1 MKMFEALDCGEEALG
16 RVNRREFLIT
26 AGLVSGGLLLKCAV
40 QPEEVLASAE
50 NDPAKAIPLNAWVR
64 IGTDDSVTI
73 IVSQAEMGQGIRT
86 TLPAVIA
93 EELGADWSRVR
104 LEDSPTDPAYR
115 NPRINWQFTGNSE
128 STPSFF
134 ELMRQVG
141 ASARE
146 MLISAAAQKWKVD
159 PSTCRTE
166 AGKVVHKN
174 SRRSARFGDLAEA
187 AAKITPP
194 AKPALKSEKDWTLL
208 GRSLGRVENP
218 AKIDGSA
225 VFGLDFTLPG
235 MAYAA
240 VRQCPVF
247 GGDVA
252 SFDRSSIAGFP
263 GIIDVVR
270 IPNGIAV
277 VAQSYWQAKS
287 ALDALNVSFNEG
299 PAAAVST
306 DILRED
312 YRRAMDGNEW
322 LLVHVEGNADALH
335 HEYPNVPLAKDT
347 IPASTTGPAKETY
360 PTIFSQEYES
370 QFLAHATMEPMNCT
384 ARVSGDT
391 VEIWAPTQ
399 GQEITRLTLAGAF
412 KLPKENIQVS
422 RTFLGGGFGRRL
434 VAFDFALQSA
444 LLSKAVGRPVKV
456 IWSRE
461 EDMQH
466 DIYRPATL
474 HRITAGINE
483 YGKLRAISH
492 RLVSPSILQYVF
504 APAVTDVYDPSCL
517 EGILETHYEIPNIR
531 VDFKMLHIPV
541 PTSVLRTTGYGPNI
555 FALESFVDELASKKG
570 IDPYHYR
577 RDLLANNP
585 RSLAILDL
593 VAQKANWDTPAP
605 KGNYR
610 GIAYADAFGTHIAH
624 VVELSVSKDRLVKI
638 HKVICAADPGTVL
651 NPEITTN
658 SLEGGI
664 PWGLSCAF
672 RSEIT
677 FDRGRTVQ
685 SNYHDY
691 TIVRMPEMPPVEIY
705 LISSGS
711 RPLGGVGEVG
721 PVTLLPAIAN
731 AIFAATE
738 TRFRSLPLSKHGFS
752 LA

>member
-1 MKMFEALDCGEEALG
+1 MKATDVMENNAAVSTHVDRRQFLFTSAL
-16 RVNRREFLIT
+16 T
-26 AGLVSGGLLLKCAV
+26 SGALLLKCAV
-40 QPEEVLASAE
+40 RPDEVFASAGS
-50 NDPAKAIPLNAWVR
+50 DAAKVIPLNAWLK

-86 TLPAVIA
+86 TLPAVLA

-134 ELMRQVG
+134 ELMRQMG

-146 MLISAAAQKWKVD
+146 MLIAAAAQKWKVD
-159 PSTCRTE
+159 PAACRTE

-174 SRRSARFGDLAEA
+174 SRRSARFGDLVEA
-187 AAKITPP
+187 AAQITPP
-194 AKPALKSEKDWTLL
+194 AKPPLKSEKDWSLL
-208 GRSLGRVENP
+208 GKSLARGENP

-225 VFGLDFTLPG
+225 VFGLDFTVPG
-235 MAYAA
+235 LVHAA

-263 GIIDVVR
+263 GIIDVVK

-277 VAQSYWQAKS
+277 VGETYWQAKS
-287 ALDALNVSFNEG
+287 ALDALNVTFDEG
-299 PAAAVST
+299 PAASVST
-306 DILRED
+306 ETLRDD

-347 IPASTTGPAKETY
+347 LPTTSANSAKEPY

-384 ARVSGDT
+384 ARVSGDS

-399 GQEITRLTLAGAF
+399 GQEITRLTLAGVF

-422 RTFLGGGFGRRL
+422 RTLLGGGFGRRL
-434 VAFDFALQSA
+434 VANDFALQAA
-444 LLSKAVGRPVKV
+444 LLSKAVSRPVKV

-461 EDMQH
+461 EDMQR

-474 HRITAGINE
+474 HRITAGINA
-483 YGKLRAISH
+483 YGKLGAVAH
-492 RLVSPSILQYVF
+492 RLVSPSILQFVF

-531 VDFKMLHIPV
+531 VDFKLLHIPV

-555 FALESFVDELASKKG
+555 FAWESFVDELASHKG

-577 RDLLANNP
+577 RDLLAGSP
-585 RSLAILDL
+585 RSLAVLDL
-593 VAQKANWDTPAP
+593 AAQKSNWNTPAP

-610 GIAYADAFGTHIAH
+610 GIAYAEAFGTHIAH
-624 VVELSVSKDRLVKI
+624 VVELSVSRDRQVKI
-638 HKVICAADPGTVL
+638 HKVICVADPGTVL
-651 NPEITTN
+651 DPDITTN

-664 PWGLSCAF
+664 AWGLSCAF
-672 RSEIT
+672 KSEIT
-677 FDRGRTVQ
+677 FDRGRAVQ

-691 TIVRMPEMPPVEIY
+691 SIIRMPEMPPSEIH
-705 LISSGS
+705 LISSGGL
-711 RPLGGVGEVG
+711 PLGGVGEVG

-738 TRFRSLPLSKHGFS
+738 TRFRSLPLSKQGFS

>member
-50 NDPAKAIPLNAWVR
+50 SEQTKVIPLNAWLK

-73 IVSQAEMGQGIRT
+73 VVSQAEMGQGIRT
-86 TLPAVIA
+86 TLPAILA

-134 ELMRQVG
+134 ELMRRMG

-146 MLISAAAQKWKVD
+146 MLIQAAAQKWKVD
-159 PSTCRTE
+159 PAACRTE
-166 AGKVVHKN
+166 KGKVVHAK
-174 SRRSARFGDLAEA
+174 SRRSARFGGLVEA

-194 AKPALKSEKDWTLL
+194 ANPPLKNENDWSLL
-208 GRSLGRVENP
+208 GKPLGRVENP
-218 AKIDGSA
+218 SKVDGSA
-225 VFGLDFTLPG
+225 VFGIDFALQG
-235 MAYAA
+235 LVHAA

-247 GGDVA
+247 GGDVE
-252 SFDRSSIAGFP
+252 SFDRSSVAGFP
-263 GIIDVVR
+263 GIIDIVR

-277 VAQSYWQAKS
+277 VGETYWQAKS
-287 ALDALNVSFNEG
+287 ALDALKISFNEG
-299 PAAAVST
+299 PAASGSSGT
-306 DILRED
+306 LRDE
-312 YRRAMDGNEW
+312 YRRAMEGSEW
-322 LLVHVEGNADALH
+322 LLVHAEGNADALH
-335 HEYPNVPLAKDT
+335 HDYPNVPLDKNVL
-347 IPASTTGPAKETY
+347 PATSASAPRETY
-360 PTIFSQEYES
+360 PTVYSAEYES

-384 ARVSGDT
+384 ARVAGERVD
-391 VEIWAPTQ
+391 IWAPTQ
-399 GQEITRLTLAGAF
+399 GQEMTRLTLAGAF
-412 KLPKENIQVS
+412 NLPKENVQVS
-422 RTFLGGGFGRRL
+422 RTLLGGGFGRRL
-434 VAFDFALQSA
+434 IADFALQAA
-444 LLSKAVGRPVKV
+444 LISKAVGRPAKV

-474 HRITAGINE
+474 HRITAGIDE
-483 YGKLRAISH
+483 YGKLRAIAH

-504 APAVTDVYDPSCL
+504 PPAVTDVYDPSCL

-531 VDFKMLHIPV
+531 VDFKLLHIPV

-570 IDPYHYR
+570 IDGYHYR
-577 RDLLANNP
+577 RDLLAGSP
-585 RSLAILDL
+585 RSLAVLDL
-593 VAQKANWDTPAP
+593 AAIKSNWDTPAP
-605 KGNYR
+605 TGHYR

-624 VVELSVSKDRLVKI
+624 VVELSVSKDRQVKI

-651 NPEITTN
+651 DPDITTN

-664 PWGLSCAF
+664 GWGLSCAF
-672 RSEIT
+672 KSEIT

-685 SNYHDY
+685 GNYHDY
-691 TIVRMPEMPPVEIY
+691 SIIRMPEMPPVEVH
-705 LISSGS
+705 LISSGG

-738 TRFRSLPLSKHGFS
+738 TRFRTLPLSKHGFS

>member
-1 MKMFEALDCGEEALG
+1 MGTTEVMENKGVPSTKVDRRQFLVTAAL
-16 RVNRREFLIT
+16 T
-26 AGLVSGGLLLKCAV
+26 GGALLLKGTVHPAEAFPSTGTDATKAV
-40 QPEEVLASAE
+40 
-50 NDPAKAIPLNAWVR
+50 PLNSWVR

-134 ELMRQVG
+134 ELMRQMG

-146 MLISAAAQKWKVD
+146 MLIGAAAQKWKVD
-159 PSTCRTE
+159 PATCRTE
-166 AGKVVHKN
+166 AGKVIHKN
-174 SRRSARFGDLAEA
+174 SRRSSRFGDLVEA

-194 AKPALKSEKDWTLL
+194 AKPALKSEKEWTLL
-208 GRSLGRVENP
+208 GKSLGRVENA

-225 VFGLDFTLPG
+225 VFGLDFALPG
-235 MAYAA
+235 LAHAA

-263 GIIDVVR
+263 GIIDVVK

-277 VAQSYWQAKS
+277 VAESYWQAKS
-287 ALDALNVSFNEG
+287 ALDGLNVTYNEG
-299 PAAAVST
+299 PAAAVSSNS
-306 DILRED
+306 LRED
-312 YRRAMDGNEW
+312 YRRAMEGNDW
-322 LLVHVEGNADALH
+322 LLVHVEGNADALP
-335 HEYPNVPLAKDT
+335 HEYANVPLDKNT
-347 IPASTTGPAKETY
+347 IPANSATASRETY
-360 PTIFSQEYES
+360 PTIYSQEYES

-474 HRITAGINE
+474 HRVTAGINE
-483 YGKLRAISH
+483 FGKLRAISH

-517 EGILETHYEIPNIR
+517 EGLLETHYEIPNIR
-531 VDFKMLHIPV
+531 VDFKLLHVPV

-555 FALESFVDELASKKG
+555 FALESFIDELASKKG
-570 IDPYHYR
+570 IDGYHYR
-577 RDLLANNP
+577 RDLLANSP
-585 RSLAILDL
+585 RSLAVLDL
-593 VAQKANWDTPAP
+593 AARKSNWDTPAP

-610 GIAYADAFGTHIAH
+610 GIAYAEAFGTHIAH
-624 VVELSVSKDRLVKI
+624 VVELSVSKDRQVKI
-638 HKVICAADPGTVL
+638 HKVTCVADPGIPL
-651 NPEITTN
+651 DPDISIN

-664 PWGLSCAF
+664 AWGLSCAF
-672 RSEIT
+672 KSEIT

-691 TIVRMPEMPPVEIY
+691 SIVRMPEMPSVEVH
-705 LISSGS
+705 LINSGA

-752 LA
+752 LT

>member
-1 MKMFEALDCGEEALG
+1 MCPTEVTECKALATTQVD
-16 RVNRREFLIT
+16 RREFLIT
-26 AGLVSGGLLLKCAV
+26 AALTGGALLLKCTAH
-40 QPEEVLASAE
+40 PAPVLAE
-50 NDPAKAIPLNAWVR
+50 TGRDGAKGIPLNAWVR
-64 IGTDDSVTI
+64 IATDDSVTI

-115 NPRINWQFTGNSE
+115 NPRLNWQFTGNSE

-134 ELMRQVG
+134 ELLRQMG

-146 MLISAAAQKWKVD
+146 MLIDAAAKKWNVD

-166 AGKVVHKN
+166 AGKVLHKN
-174 SRRSARFGDLAEA
+174 SRRSARFGELVEA
-187 AAKITPP
+187 AAKIAPP
-194 AKPALKSEKDWTLL
+194 AKAMLKSEKDWTLL
-208 GRSLGRVENP
+208 GKSLGRVENA
-218 AKIDGSA
+218 AKIDGTA
-225 VFGLDFTLPG
+225 IFGLDFTLPG
-235 MAYAA
+235 LAHAA

-263 GIIDVVR
+263 GIIDVVK

-277 VAQSYWQAKS
+277 VAEAYWQAKS
-287 ALDALNVSFNEG
+287 ALDALHVTFNEG
-299 PAAAVST
+299 PAADVST
-306 DILRED
+306 NSLRED
-312 YRRAMDGNEW
+312 YRRAMEGNEW
-322 LLVHVEGNADALH
+322 LLVHVEGNPDALH
-335 HEYPNVPLAKDT
+335 HEYPNVPLDKNT
-347 IPASTTGPAKETY
+347 IPAATNAAREIY

-384 ARVSGDT
+384 ARVAGDK

-399 GQEITRLTLAGAF
+399 GQEITRLTLASVF

-434 VAFDFALQSA
+434 VAFDFAAQAA
-444 LLSKAVGRPVKV
+444 LLSKAVARPVKV

-483 YGKLRAISH
+483 YGKLGAIAH

-517 EGILETHYEIPNIR
+517 EGLLETHYEIPNIR
-531 VDFKMLHIPV
+531 VDFKLLHIPV

-555 FALESFVDELASKKG
+555 FALESFVDELASRKG
-570 IDPYHYR
+570 IDSHHYR
-577 RDLLANNP
+577 RDLLANSP
-585 RSLAILDL
+585 RSLAVLDL
-593 VAQKANWDTPAP
+593 AAQKANWNTPAP

-610 GIAYADAFGTHIAH
+610 GIAYAHAFGTHIAH
-624 VVELSVSKDRLVKI
+624 VVELSVSKDRQVKI

-651 NPEITTN
+651 DPDITTN

-664 PWGLSCAF
+664 AWGLSCAF
-672 RSEIT
+672 KSEIT
-677 FDRGRTVQ
+677 FDRGRAVQ

-691 TIVRMPEMPPVEIY
+691 SIIRMPEMPPSEIH
-705 LISSGS
+705 LISSDA